1 MLYCAPSW
9 HQAHKSHP
17 CAGKS
22 SKIDAREASRNASR
36 NAFAVVLVPVRCR
49 ILDPRCA
56 RCASKCVGP
65 AMAQFVQGW
74 CSRQLLGGQGTVP
87 VHLQMDMMDVTLV
100 QVAKTC

>member
-17 CAGKS
+17 RAGKS
-22 SKIDAREASRNASR
+22 SKIDAREASR

-65 AMAQFVQGW
+65 AMAQFGQGW
-74 CSRQLLGGQGTVP
+74 CWSLGGQGTVP